1 VQLTLNVFNV
11 MNRAYYATPD
21 VSIEDSVPGLFLTNT
36 YTGYNPG
43 TAAGAGAYYAG
54 FGNRN
59 VEISGKIAF

>member
-1 VQLTLNVFNV
+1 V

-21 VSIEDSVPGLFLTNT
+21 VSIEDSVPGLFMTKMF
-36 YTGYNPG
+36 TGYNAG

-59 VEISGKIAF
+59 IEFSAKIAF